1 MKLVM
6 ATGITDLSKCV
17 QILRQ
22 DDFTIV
28 GVLESGKSINI
39 VSSTDVSAVD
49 DVWYAIRYRYS
60 GSIDDVDPFVL
71 AD

>member
-6 ATGITDLSKCV
+6 DTRITDLSKCV

-22 DDFTIV
+22 GEFSIV
-28 GVLESGKSINI
+28 GVLESGKYIDI
-39 VSSTDVSAVD
+39 VNSTDEAVVNA
-49 DVWYAIRYRYS
+49 VWEEIRYRYA
-60 GSIDDVDPFVL
+60 GSLEDVEPFVL